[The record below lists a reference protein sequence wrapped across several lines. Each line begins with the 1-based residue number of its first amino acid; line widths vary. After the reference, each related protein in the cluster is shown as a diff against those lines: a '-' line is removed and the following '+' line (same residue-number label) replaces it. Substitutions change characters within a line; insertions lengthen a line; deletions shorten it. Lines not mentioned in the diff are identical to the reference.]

1 MMKPCVVSIRSL
13 LNSVTGKDYVSVRFG
28 SVPSP
33 WRGVGHI
40 DSALQYEAYSANFH
54 GKKWVSGA
62 CTGHPGWA
70 RVTESLRVS
79 GNLLQAYIAQLF
91 LTTRPL
97 LITEFP
103 PGPLRKHVWLFF
115 LLTWDQIQTESKNDT
130 EALRPLVGKRRGGKW
145 EREKFYRKCWHAPVV
160 WHLKSWPK
168 SCSNLKK
175 TSNVFTKGDKA
186 DGPEHTLVPP
196 EEHSRR
202 FLLWISMTEEFHSY
216 RQLSPNKCV
225 C

>member
-1 MMKPCVVSIRSL
+1 MLSWFYIGFHKQTPPKAKCSRSSYGLKSSMMKPYVVTIRSL

-28 SVPSP
+28 SVSSP
-33 WRGVGHI
+33 WRGVGQI
-40 DSALQYEAYSANFH
+40 DSALQYVTCSANFH
-54 GKKWVSGA
+54 GKKGVSGA

-115 LLTWDQIQTESKNDT
+115 LLTWEQIQTESKNDT
-130 EALRPLVGKRRGGKW
+130 EALRPLVGKRREGKW

-168 SCSNLKK
+168 SCSNLK
-175 TSNVFTKGDKA
+175 N
-186 DGPEHTLVPP
+186 L
-196 EEHSRR
+196 
-202 FLLWISMTEEFHSY
+202 
-216 RQLSPNKCV
+216 KCV
-225 C
+225 YKRTQGR